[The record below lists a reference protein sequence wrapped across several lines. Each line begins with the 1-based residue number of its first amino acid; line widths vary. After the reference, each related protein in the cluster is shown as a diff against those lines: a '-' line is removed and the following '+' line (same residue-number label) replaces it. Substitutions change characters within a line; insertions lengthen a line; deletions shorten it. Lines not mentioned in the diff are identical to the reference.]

1 LRVPVYS
8 MEGAVVGEV
17 ELPPKIFQAPINTAL
32 MHQALVR
39 QLANARQGTHKTK
52 SRGEVNRTKAKW
64 YRQKGTGRARHGS
77 RNAPIFVGGGIAHGP
92 KPRSY
97 RQKMPR
103 KMRRAALRSALS
115 VKAAEQ
121 QIILVDQLSWD
132 RPRTRQM
139 VELLDN
145 LNVESSAL
153 ILLAERNE
161 AVEKSAN
168 NLPEVK
174 TLRANYLNIRDLL
187 KYDYLLVPLDSLRVI
202 ESILGE

>member
-1 LRVPVYS
+1 
-8 MEGAVVGEV
+8 
-17 ELPPKIFQAPINTAL
+17 
-32 MHQALVR
+32 
-39 QLANARQGTHKTK
+39 
-52 SRGEVNRTKAKW
+52 

-77 RNAPIFVGGGIAHGP
+77 RNAPIFVGGGVAHGP

-153 ILLAERNE
+153 ILLAEKDE

-187 KYDYLLVPLDSLRVI
+187 KYDYLLVPLDSLRII